1 LGPCMDPHEVI
12 EDVGN
17 FGGVDCLGLDHGG
30 R

>member
-12 EDVGN
+12 EDVGH